1 MATATPTITEIILPH
16 PQRQSLIIA
25 REASLIVGGAALMA
39 GVAQLAI
46 PLQPVPITLQTLGVL
61 LLGAAY
67 GWKRARA
74 TMLTYVVAGTA
85 GLPIFAEGR
94 GGFSVL
100 FGPTGGYLVGFI
112 FAAALVGF
120 LAERGWDRTPWMMAL
135 AMLLGNIA
143 IYLVGLPWLSVA
155 LHLPADLTVKY
166 GLQPF
171 LFGDTIKLI
180 AAVVLL
186 PAAHLALR
194 LMRPSGLS
202 GG

>member
-67 GWKRARA
+67 GWKRAGA

-120 LAERGWDRTPWMMAL
+120 LAERGWDRTPWMTAL
-135 AMLLGNIA
+135 AMLLGNIV
-143 IYLVGLPWLSVA
+143 IYLVGLPWLAVA
-155 LHLPADLTVKY
+155 LHLPADLMVKY

-194 LMRPSGLS
+194 LMRPSGSS